1 MKDSLHTNHNRTA
14 SKARAVA
21 LPLVNPAIRIIKAV
35 LLTAMVALVWAL
47 STSLVWANGD
57 QIVGSWVT
65 PDDKA
70 VVEIYLQDGQYFG
83 KFVAL
88 KEPLYP
94 ADDKAGLAGQVKV
107 DRNNPDAAQHEQPI
121 IGLVML
127 NNMQY
132 AGEKKGKHKWQGGT
146 IYDPGNGKAYKCT
159 IKLNAD
165 GTLDLRGYI
174 GISLFGRSQEW
185 RPQQ

>member
-47 STSLVWANGD
+47 STSLVWANGG

-70 VVEIYLQDGQYFG
+70 VVEIYQQDGQYFG
-83 KFVAL
+83 KF
-88 KEPLYP
+88 
-94 ADDKAGLAGQVKV
+94 
-107 DRNNPDAAQHEQPI
+107 
-121 IGLVML
+121 
-127 NNMQY
+127 
-132 AGEKKGKHKWQGGT
+132 
-146 IYDPGNGKAYKCT
+146 
-159 IKLNAD
+159 
-165 GTLDLRGYI
+165 
-174 GISLFGRSQEW
+174 W
-185 RPQQ
+185 R